1 MKIKALIVDDEPLA
15 RDRLRSMLLRESD
28 LQVIDECAD
37 GDEAVDKILGLKPDL
52 VFLDVQMPKRDGF
65 GVLKAL
71 QGGKMPVV
79 IFTTAFD
86 QHALA
91 AFDAHAVDYV
101 LKPFKTAR
109 FQEALQRARE
119 MLAGRGSQE
128 AVNRLLKLVEERQ
141 QETPKLTRIPVK
153 SEDRTFFVKV
163 EDVDWI
169 EADGN
174 YAVLHAG
181 KANHLVRETM
191 TFLEANLPT
200 GGFLRI
206 SRSAI
211 VNLER
216 IRELQPLAADDHAVV
231 LKTGEVLEMTRG
243 IREVEHWLKYH

>member
-15 RDRLRSMLLRESD
+15 RDRLRSMLARESD
-28 LQVIDECAD
+28 INVVDECAD
-37 GDEAVDKILGLKPDL
+37 GDEAVDRILGLKPDL
-52 VFLDVQMPKRDGF
+52 VFLDVQMPRRDGF
-65 GVLKAL
+65 DVLKAL

-101 LKPFKTAR
+101 LKPFKAAR

-128 AVNRLLKLVEERQ
+128 AINRLLKLVEERQ
-141 QETPKLTRIPVK
+141 QESPKLTRIPVK
-153 SEDRTFFVKV
+153 TEDRTLFVKV
-163 EDVDWI
+163 GEVDWI
-169 EADGN
+169 DADGN
-174 YAVLHAG
+174 YAVLHVG
-181 KANHLVRETM
+181 KASYMVRETM

-200 GGFLRI
+200 GMFLRV

-216 IRELQPLAADDHAVV
+216 IRELQPLAGEDHAVV
-231 LKTGEVLEMTRG
+231 LKSGDVLEMTRG
-243 IREVEHWLKYH
+243 VREVEHWLKYH